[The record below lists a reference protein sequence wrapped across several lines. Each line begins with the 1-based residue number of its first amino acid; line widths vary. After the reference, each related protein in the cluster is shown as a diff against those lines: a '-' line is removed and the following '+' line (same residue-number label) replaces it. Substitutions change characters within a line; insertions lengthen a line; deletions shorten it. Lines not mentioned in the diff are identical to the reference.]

1 MWCYDAD
8 KVKVLGYSNAPT
20 AEQQSTETE
29 PSFFKN
35 ERQLLQCTELY
46 LPVDTE
52 VRYSD
57 PQIAIFLLA
66 TVYGLSLSA
75 LAAIP
80 TSLKEVTHSLIAG
93 SSSVDEELNQMS
105 IVNKNEQ
112 QPSTSFM
119 VVNRFESHGG
129 GWGYSVH
136 CLGGTLKF
144 ALYF

>member
-1 MWCYDAD
+1 M
-8 KVKVLGYSNAPT
+8 LGYSNAPT
-20 AEQQSTETE
+20 IEQQHAEPE

-52 VRYSD
+52 LRYSD
-57 PQIAIFLLA
+57 PQMAIFLLA

-80 TSLKEVTHSLIAG
+80 TSLKEATRSLIAAT
-93 SSSVDEELNQMS
+93 STTDEELNQIS
-105 IVNKNEQ
+105 IVNRNEQ
-112 QPSTSFM
+112 QPSVSFM

-136 CLGGTLKF
+136 CLEAIQFKVSIL
-144 ALYF
+144 